1 MQLLDSWRGETME
14 VAWTLVGELGLNCEK
29 KKLLVIV
36 EKEAT
41 RSGNKSR
48 VRSLK
53 LEINVLLDT
62 ENRMWCQRSRVLWLS
77 NGDSNSKFFHTKA
90 TQCFRKNF
98 IQGLRVDMGY

>member
-1 MQLLDSWRGETME
+1 MQLLDSWHGETME
-14 VAWTLVGELGLNCEK
+14 VVWTLVGELGLNCEK

-36 EKEAT
+36 EKEAM
-41 RSGNKSR
+41 RSGNKSG

-53 LEINVLLDT
+53 SEINVLLDT

-77 NGDSNSKFFHTKA
+77 KGDSNSKFFHTKA

-98 IQGLRVDMGY
+98 IQGLRVDMGQ